1 MQISGKLINNKIIV
15 DKPKDVGRLY
25 NKSHFGE
32 PLSENKLEL
41 DLLEGVF
48 LLEEDKIKIFR
59 NKINVTFDELVKIA
73 IQNISDF
80 EIKYLVFK
88 DLRNRGHAIKFC
100 KEDKKIN
107 FYKIKNRSLIATF
120 SERDYLD
127 IDETKKLLKTI
138 KKDNRELWFAIVDEE
153 GDLTYYKVNL
163 LDINGVNKE
172 CVYEK
177 VKGVLLKNRVVI
189 FDKEISKNLHEKEF
203 YGKPFGKGLQLSLV
217 EAFYLFEKGFVDIQ
231 TESGKKISKE
241 KLEQTILKL
250 QPDFKSRL
258 VVFKDLKKK
267 GLIVK
272 TGFKFGAHFRVYTSK
287 PDDAHAEYL
296 IHVIEKGFKSIWAEV
311 SRAVRLAHSV
321 NKEIVFARVD
331 KDKIDFINFGRL
343 RP

>member
-1 MQISGKLINNKIIV
+1 MQISGKLINDKIII

-32 PLSENKLEL
+32 ALSKNKLEL

-48 LLEEDKIKIFR
+48 LLEEEKIKIYS
-59 NKINVTFDELVKIA
+59 NSLEVTFDELVKIA
-73 IQNISDF
+73 IQNINNF

-88 DLRNRGHAIKFC
+88 DLRNRGHAIKLY

-107 FYKIKNRSLIATF
+107 FYENKKKFMVTTF
-120 SERDYLD
+120 SERDFLD
-127 IDETKKLLKTI
+127 IDETKKLLKTV
-138 KKDNRELWFAIVDEE
+138 KKNDKELWFGIVDEE

-163 LDINGVNKE
+163 LDINGLNKE
-172 CVYEK
+172 YVYK
-177 VKGVLLKNRVVI
+177 KIKGVLLKNRVII
-189 FDKEISKNLHEKEF
+189 FDKEVSKNLHEKEF

-217 EAFYLFEKGFVDIQ
+217 ESMYLFEKGIVDIQ
-231 TESGKKISKE
+231 KEDGKKISKE
-241 KLEQTILKL
+241 KLEKIIFKL

-258 VVFKDLKKK
+258 VVFKDLKNR

-287 PDDAHAEYL
+287 PDDTHAEYL
-296 IHVIEKGFKSIWAEV
+296 IHVVDKGFRSTWAEV

-321 NKEIVFARVD
+321 NKEIIFARVD
-331 KDKIDFINFGRL
+331 LDKIDFIVFGRL

>member
-1 MQISGKLINNKIIV
+1 MQISGKLINNKIII

-32 PLSENKLEL
+32 PLSGNKLEL

-48 LLEEDKIKIFR
+48 LLDEEKIKIFY
-59 NKINVTFDELVKIA
+59 NKSEIKFDELVKIA
-73 IQNISDF
+73 IQNIINF

-88 DLRNRGHAIKFC
+88 DLRNRGHAIKLC

-107 FYKIKNRSLIATF
+107 FYESKNKFLITTF
-120 SERDYLD
+120 SERDIFD
-127 IDETKKLLKTI
+127 IDETKKLLKDV
-138 KKDNRELWFAIVDEE
+138 KKDDKELWFAIVDEE

-163 LDINGVNKE
+163 LEINGVNKE
-172 CVYEK
+172 YVYDK
-177 VKGVLLKNRVVI
+177 VKGILLKNRVVI
-189 FDKEISKNLHEKEF
+189 FDKEISKELIEKEF

-217 EAFYLFEKGFVDIQ
+217 EAMYLFEKGIIDIQ
-231 TESGKKISKE
+231 TEEGKKISKE
-241 KLEQTILKL
+241 KLEQIIVGL
-250 QPDFKSRL
+250 QPDFNSRL
-258 VVFKDLKKK
+258 VVFKYLKKR

-287 PDDAHAEYL
+287 PDDTHAEYL
-296 IHVIEKGFKSIWAEV
+296 IHVVQKGFRSTWAEV

-331 KDKIDFINFGRL
+331 TDKIDFIDFGRL

>member
-1 MQISGKLINNKIIV
+1 MQISGKLINNKIII

-32 PLSENKLEL
+32 PLSGNKLEL

-48 LLEEDKIKIFR
+48 LLDEEKIKIFY
-59 NKINVTFDELVKIA
+59 NKSEIKFDELVKIA
-73 IQNISDF
+73 IQNIINF

-88 DLRNRGHAIKFC
+88 DLRNRGHAIKLC

-107 FYKIKNRSLIATF
+107 FYESKNKFLITTF
-120 SERDYLD
+120 SERDIFD
-127 IDETKKLLKTI
+127 IDETKKLLKDV
-138 KKDNRELWFAIVDEE
+138 KKDDKELWFAIVDEE

-163 LDINGVNKE
+163 LEINGVNKE
-172 CVYEK
+172 YVYDK
-177 VKGVLLKNRVVI
+177 VKGILLKNRVVI
-189 FDKEISKNLHEKEF
+189 FDKEISKELIEKEF

-217 EAFYLFEKGFVDIQ
+217 EAMYLFEKGIIDIQ
-231 TESGKKISKE
+231 TEEGKKISKE
-241 KLEQTILKL
+241 KLEQIIVGL
-250 QPDFKSRL
+250 QPDFNSRL
-258 VVFKDLKKK
+258 VVFKYLKKR

-287 PDDAHAEYL
+287 PDDTHAEYL
-296 IHVIEKGFKSIWAEV
+296 IHVVQKGFRSTWAEV

-331 KDKIDFINFGRL
+331 SDKIDFIDFGRL